1 MAVRILD
8 ESEWDK
14 NEKTGVTRKT
24 GEVVAILKKS
34 IINSC
39 AGHFVPSTSLQGE
52 TVLQFKPMD
61 TRLPRILINKSDLTD
76 AQVTNIETNM
86 QHNTIYQGWLLVR
99 LECPCSTERSQ
110 SGEINFVTKISRNNR
125 LARRKFHSK
134 WNIIENSW
142 KWIRTKYPDGSR
154 FSQLWY

>member
-1 MAVRILD
+1 VAVRILD

-61 TRLPRILINKSDLTD
+61 TRLPRILINKSDLSD

-86 QHNTIYQGWLLVR
+86 QHNTIYQGWLPVLSYVR
-99 LECPCSTERSQ
+99 VLPNVRSP
-110 SGEINFVTKISRNNR
+110 EK
-125 LARRKFHSK
+125 
-134 WNIIENSW
+134 
-142 KWIRTKYPDGSR
+142 
-154 FSQLWY
+154 

>member
-1 MAVRILD
+1 MGFVTNDLNPDDDDILIKSRTAQNRAFRGDEVAVRILD

-14 NEKTGVTRKT
+14 NEKTGITRKT

-39 AGHFVPSTSLQGE
+39 AGHFIPSTSIQGE

-76 AQVTNIETNM
+76 TQIANIETNM
-86 QHNTIYQGWLLVR
+86 QHNTIYQGWL
-99 LECPCSTERSQ
+99 PS
-110 SGEINFVTKISRNNR
+110 
-125 LARRKFHSK
+125 LA
-134 WNIIENSW
+134 
-142 KWIRTKYPDGSR
+142 IRTRSPAKRANESHSAEACSPDGKTT
-154 FSQLWY
+154 